1 MKNLFITLSIGA
13 VLASCSSSTE
23 TSGEVKTDSTAVV
36 AQAQV
41 TKIEEG
47 KVYPFMELKELYNI
61 NWKGEEAGN
70 ADLDGKTVTVTG
82 EVFSV
87 GKVSKLLTGNDMEVT
102 GAKMEFRGSEFKD
115 PDFGHDFEC
124 RFPAEIAQE
133 IADIKKGTTVKVTG
147 VIEKQELYIE
157 SADFKYTVMTIKD
170 CKIVK

>member
-1 MKNLFITLSIGA
+1 MKKLFIALSLGA
-13 VLASCSSSTE
+13 VLASCSSSSE
-23 TSGEVKTDSTAVV
+23 ISNEVKTDSTSVV
-36 AQAQV
+36 AETQV
-41 TKIEEG
+41 TKLEDG

-82 EVFSV
+82 VVFSV

-102 GAKMEFRGSEFKD
+102 GVKMEFRGSEFKD
-115 PDFGHDFEC
+115 PDFGHDVEC
-124 RFPAEIAQE
+124 RFPAELANE
-133 IADIKKGTTVKVTG
+133 VSEIKKGTTVKVTG

-157 SADFKYTVMTIKD
+157 SADFKYTVITLKD